1 MLDFTEP
8 SVSVKMLNNEK
19 TEEKPKLV
27 EEIDEEDEIAEAKPK
42 VEKVEE

>member
-8 SVSVKMLNNEK
+8 SVSVKMLNNEN

-27 EEIDEEDEIAEAKPK
+27 EEID
-42 VEKVEE
+42 

>member
-19 TEEKPKLV
+19 TEEEKPKLV
-27 EEIDEEDEIAEAKPK
+27 EEID
-42 VEKVEE
+42 